1 MTHGSHH
8 YFEERKRFETRIA
21 AITVA
26 VSVAFLA
33 ILLAAEATPFRDAL
47 NEPERFGFEGPSNF
61 EQRIELENFMARA
74 NQSEGLGLEYV
85 PRAVRGG
92 GGSPHARSRDKSG
105 KPVPQSG
112 PEGPGD
118 EDVTQRARTARR
130 SASVPLVRSDEL
142 IFEHLVRPS
151 YPDEAMA
158 KGLEGRFTIL
168 ALIDTTGRVVDV
180 QVQSGDPEGLLERE
194 AVSAV
199 RECVIRPYRV
209 NGVAQQ
215 IVARFPFN
223 FYLRN

>member
-1 MTHGSHH
+1 MTHGSQH
-8 YFEERKRFETRIA
+8 YFEERSRFEARVA
-21 AITVA
+21 AITFSVA
-26 VSVAFLA
+26 VGFLA
-33 ILLAAEATPFRDAL
+33 VLLIAEATPLREAL
-47 NEPERFGFEGPSNF
+47 NDPERFGFEGPANF

-74 NQSEGLGLEYV
+74 NQSDGLGLEYV

-92 GGSPHARSRDKSG
+92 GSTHGKLRSNSG
-105 KPVPQSG
+105 RPEPKPG
-112 PEGPGD
+112 PSGPGD
-118 EDVTQRARTARR
+118 EDVSRHAR
-130 SASVPLVRSDEL
+130 SAQRSSSVPLVRSDEL

-151 YPDEAMA
+151 YPDEALA
-158 KGLEGRFTIL
+158 KGLEGRFTVL
-168 ALIDTTGRVVDV
+168 ALIDSTGRVVDV
-180 QVQSGDPEGLLERE
+180 QVQSGDPAGLLERE

>member
-1 MTHGSHH
+1 MTHGSQS
-8 YFEERKRFETRIA
+8 YFEERSRFEERVA
-21 AITVA
+21 AITF
-26 VSVAFLA
+26 SVALSFLA
-33 ILLAAEATPFRDAL
+33 ILILVEATPVREYVND
-47 NEPERFGFEGPSNF
+47 PERFGFEGPVNF

-74 NQSEGLGLEYV
+74 NQSQGLGLEYV

-92 GGSPHARSRDKSG
+92 GGAPSGRSRSHVGRPIPDL
-105 KPVPQSG
+105 G
-112 PEGPGD
+112 PLGPGD
-118 EDVTQRARTARR
+118 ENVSQRQRSARR
-130 SASVPLVRSDEL
+130 SSSVPLVMSNEL
-142 IFEHLVRPS
+142 IFERLVRPS
-151 YPDEAMA
+151 YPDEALA
-158 KGLEGRFTIL
+158 RGIEGRFAVL

-209 NGVAQQ
+209 NGVAQP